1 MRTFAKSQIR
11 YSKSQRMG
19 IFAFIGLI
27 ISFEIGAFF
36 LNRTS
41 ESDSQ
46 IEIPPELLELNF
58 TSNSTKPFLN
68 SSESSSLEK
77 FNPNA
82 LTAEDWQNLGF
93 SEKQSATI
101 LKYKYSL
108 GGNFT
113 SKEQIRNCYVISDAK
128 FEELE
133 PFIELSSVHPNASS
147 KNQFQF
153 ESRNEY
159 SIKEKPKIRYQKFNP
174 NEYSLEDWQRI
185 GFSEK
190 QAATILKYKRSLGG
204 EFTNINQIQA
214 CFVISEDKF
223 KEMKPYLIFSDSSEK
238 IEPTSSKVEIK
249 PKDKWTKF
257 NPNHLSK
264 EEWMELGFTEK
275 QANTI
280 LNYKQSLGGN
290 IKNAEILKNCY
301 AISDDKFVEIEPF
314 LVFD

>member
-11 YSKSQRMG
+11 YSKSQRIG
-19 IFAFIGLI
+19 VFAFIGLI
-27 ISFEIGAFF
+27 VSFEIGAFF
-36 LNRTS
+36 LNRS
-41 ESDSQ
+41 IEMEDQ
-46 IEIPPELLELNF
+46 IEIPPELLQVNF
-58 TSNSTKPFLN
+58 TSNSTKTFSN
-68 SSESSSLEK
+68 FSESSSLEK

-113 SKEQIRNCYVISDAK
+113 SKEQIRNCYVISDTK

-133 PFIELSSVHPNASS
+133 PFIELSSIHHSSSS

-153 ESRNEY
+153 ESRNDY
-159 SIKEKPKIRYQKFNP
+159 SKKEKPIIRYQKFNP
-174 NEYSLEDWQRI
+174 NEFSLEDWQRI

-190 QAATILKYKRSLGG
+190 QATTILKYKRSLGG
-204 EFTNINQIQA
+204 EFRNLDQIQA

-223 KEMKPYLIFSDSSEK
+223 REMKPYLVFPNSTEK
-238 IEPTSSKVEIK
+238 IEPKTSKVEIK
-249 PKDKWTKF
+249 SKDKLVKF
-257 NPNHLSK
+257 NPNHLTK

-280 LNYKQSLGGN
+280 LNYKRSLGESF
-290 IKNAEILKNCY
+290 KNAEILKNCY
-301 AISDDKFVEIEPF
+301 AISEDKFAEMEPF